1 MNLKE
6 ELEKEHSLVQANR
19 ISHWAVESK
28 ANLKQLMKA
37 FFGREKLQ
45 AQRAS
50 WSASKAHELK
60 PQWFDTYIPELI
72 ACLEKPIHG
81 SVRRNSLRMLQT
93 MEVPEELQGVL
104 IDQLFK
110 LLMDSKT
117 ESAVKAFGMSTAY
130 NIVVHYPELK
140 QELKIIIED
149 QLPYAT
155 PSFKSR
161 AKKII
166 KKLEEK

>member
-6 ELEKEHSLVQANR
+6 ELLKEHSLIQAKK
-19 ISHWAVESK
+19 ISLWAVESK
-28 ANLKQLMKA
+28 SNLKQLMSA
-37 FFGREKLQ
+37 FFGKEKLLV
-45 AQRAS
+45 QRAS

-60 PQWFDTYIPELI
+60 PDWFVSYIPQLI
-72 ACLEKPIHG
+72 RCLEKPIHG

-93 MEVPEELQGVL
+93 MHIPESLRGEL
-104 IDQLFK
+104 IDILFP

-117 ESAVKAFGMSTAY
+117 ESAVKAFAMSVAESMTR
-130 NIVVHYPELK
+130 HYPELK
-140 QELKIIIED
+140 NELKIIIED

-166 KKLEEK
+166 KKL

>member
-6 ELEKEHSLVQANR
+6 ELLKEHSLVQAKK
-19 ISHWAVESK
+19 ISLWAVESK
-28 ANLKQLMKA
+28 SNLKQLMA
-37 FFGREKLQ
+37 VFFGKEKLLV
-45 AQRAS
+45 QRAS

-60 PQWFDTYIPELI
+60 PDWFHNYIPQLI

-93 MEVPEELQGVL
+93 MEIPESLRGKL
-104 IDQLFK
+104 IDILFS
-110 LLMDSKT
+110 LLMDPKT
-117 ESAVKAFGMSTAY
+117 ESAVKAFGMTVAS
-130 NIVVHYPELK
+130 NIAEEYPELK
-140 QELKIIIED
+140 NELKIIIED

-166 KKLEEK
+166 KKL